1 MARKI
6 FIAATGQNTG
16 KTTTSLFLMHLART
30 TYGRVGYIKPLGPK
44 PALLNGVE
52 VDKDAALMAQVYH
65 LEQDLRL
72 LSPVVLHPGIDQES
86 P

>member
-1 MARKI
+1 MAKKI

-16 KTTTSLFLMHLART
+16 KTTTSLFLLYLARK

-52 VDKDAALMAQVYH
+52 VDKDAALMASCQPTT
-65 LEQDLRL
+65 
-72 LSPVVLHPGIDQES
+72 SGSGSCTPVQNWRKPVIC
-86 P
+86 